1 MERSN
6 ILKWLLIALAL
17 LLFVTYG
24 REAIFGKAE
33 QAQQPNLV
41 TDVTAPSDRSPEDSC
56 TIEGEGFVAELSS
69 RGGALRHFRL
79 TRDKY
84 FDTTAAEKGQR
95 EPVDLVTTSLEPR
108 LPLRTRLRLPGEG
121 AQQVAYD
128 DLDWTLAPKDGKA
141 CVFKHED
148 KGQGVELT
156 KVVSATERPYEL
168 SVELTVKNAAS
179 EPRKH
184 RLSFEL
190 SSWRTQE
197 ETQGGFF
204 KPMPEWHT
212 EVVAATGAKLE
223 RYTAAEFEPGDFKD
237 EQFTAEHWRR
247 PPGDARF
254 VAVSSSYFT
263 QLAIPQEGPAAPNAE
278 ALVEEPSPLW
288 PSGHGAYW
296 KKLADARRPIQ
307 KDPSYGHIY
316 RARLAYPEL
325 ELAPQGTATYKVL
338 TYTGPKE
345 RDLLAA
351 LAHGTSE
358 VINLGWFSPIAKVLI
373 SYLYVLYRTVG
384 SWGWAIVLLTITVR
398 ILLFPLSLQQIK
410 SAAAM
415 RKLKPEMDALNERYK
430 DDPTQRAVALQELW
444 RKNKVANPLVGC
456 FPVLLQMPVWFA
468 LYTALQTAVELYHT
482 PFGPLI
488 RDLASRDPYF
498 VIPVVLGGSSFF
510 QQKLMPPQG
519 DPAQQKMMLYMLPA
533 IFTAMMLFLPAGLGV
548 YMLTNTWLG
557 IGQQVLVERWLKARD
572 QGGIEV
578 REKESGGDAKSAP
591 ALGKGKA
598 RVRG

>member
-6 ILKWLLIALAL
+6 IIKYVFIALAA
-17 LLFVTYG
+17 LLFLTYG
-24 REAIFGKAE
+24 KEALFGKSE

-41 TDVTAPSDRSPEDSC
+41 TDVTAPSDRAPEDAC
-56 TIEGEGFVAELSS
+56 TLHGEGFVAELSS
-69 RGGALRHFRL
+69 RGGALRHFQL

-84 FDTTAAEKGQR
+84 FDTAAAEKGER
-95 EPVDLVTTSLEPR
+95 RPLDLVTTSLEPR

-121 AQQVAYD
+121 GAQQVPYD
-128 DLDWTLAPKDGKA
+128 DLDWKLARQDDKA
-141 CVFKHED
+141 CVFEH
-148 KGQGVELT
+148 KGPDIELT
-156 KVVSATERPYEL
+156 KTISATGKPYEL
-168 SVELTVKNAAS
+168 AVELYVKNTAS

-212 EVVAATGAKLE
+212 EVVAAAGEKLDRFTTG
-223 RYTAAEFEPGDFKD
+223 EFEPGDFKD
-237 EQFTAEHWRR
+237 EQFTAERWRR
-247 PPGDARF
+247 TPGDARF
-254 VAVSSSYFT
+254 VAVSSSYFA
-263 QLAIPQEGPAAPNAE
+263 QLAIPEQGPAAPHAE
-278 ALVEEPSPLW
+278 TLVEEPSPLW

-296 KKLADARRPIQ
+296 KKLVDARQPIQ
-307 KDPSYGHIY
+307 RDPSYGHIY
-316 RARLAYPEL
+316 RARLAYPEQ
-325 ELAPQGTATYKVL
+325 ELGPQAATTYKIL

-351 LAHGTSE
+351 LGHGSND
-358 VINLGWFSPIAKVLI
+358 VINLGWFAPIAKVLI
-373 SYLYVLYRTVG
+373 SYLYVLHGAVG

-398 ILLFPLSLQQIK
+398 TLLFPLSLQQIK

-557 IGQQVLVERWLKARD
+557 IGQQVLVERWLKARE

-578 REKESGGDAKSAP
+578 REKDPGGDAKSAP